1 MATFEADAKDIA
13 RQLDITVKL
22 RGLARWKVRAWL
34 GVQLIRLAAWIMWV
48 NVEFDDGEGDPVC
61 PICLAPLLPFTSDT
75 GPFRRGYVCDCMPE
89 DVG

>member
-1 MATFEADAKDIA
+1 MATFEANMHTIA
-13 RQLDITVKL
+13 NLLEITVNL
-22 RGLARWKVRAWL
+22 RGMTQWKVRVWL

-48 NVEFDDGEGDPVC
+48 NVEFDDGEDDPVC